1 MFGIKFNLWWKETG
15 CVWIGGR
22 PVQILIKI
30 HKSPTTFFKDFLK
43 FVSVYFSYFPKVY
56 FSVLVR
62 ELETDV
68 VSYIG
73 MVIKS
78 GSHRSPSSLTY
89 GSPLVHLTLCRPV
102 ELLLWITPIYLS
114 SVCAQD
120 KSWDRFN
127 IYGTPCNQEK
137 KHLVVKNILEFCDQ
151 DQLFEPNMKATI
163 DRGILTNLNELEW

>member
-1 MFGIKFNLWWKETG
+1 MKGNRLFLNWWKA
-15 CVWIGGR
+15 R
-22 PVQILIKI
+22 FFILIKI
-30 HKSPTTFFKDFLK
+30 WFHKSPTTFFSNSFL
-43 FVSVYFSYFPKVY
+43 FFSYFPKVY

-127 IYGTPCNQEK
+127 IYGIRK
-137 KHLVVKNILEFCDQ
+137 KNTLSLKNILEFCDQ
-151 DQLFEPNMKATI
+151 DQLFKPNMKATI
-163 DRGILTNLNELEW
+163 DQWGILTNLNELEW

>member
-1 MFGIKFNLWWKETG
+1 MKGNRLFLNWWKA
-15 CVWIGGR
+15 R
-22 PVQILIKI
+22 FFILIKI
-30 HKSPTTFFKDFLK
+30 WFHKSPTTFFSNSFL
-43 FVSVYFSYFPKVY
+43 FFSYFPKVY

-137 KHLVVKNILEFCDQ
+137 NTLSLKTFWNFVTKTNCSN
-151 DQLFEPNMKATI
+151 PTWK
-163 DRGILTNLNELEW
+163 RPLTSGAF